1 LFWESKHGSGVR
13 GISSMIDLSMTSA
26 EVRDQI
32 ARALPFVRMPDAME
46 RLCDFGELR
55 EFPAHSVIQRYCEK
69 LNGLWV
75 VVRGLLLSSY
85 PTSSG
90 KKIIQDVIFPGQASE
105 PTSLIDGM
113 PALSDVVTRTPSVL
127 VCFPV
132 QPLKKLLETEPSLL
146 RGLAEQMCVMRRVSN
161 AVLISRLCIS
171 PRGYIAKLLLYWGR
185 SKMTAA
191 MKPFDLPVTLTQ
203 DDIAANWGISRA
215 TVNKELAQLAR
226 EGIVETRYC
235 GITVHDPKRLCAV
248 ASEEE
253 PFSYWEEAFLKSVL
267 SANEGKPVSV

>member
-1 LFWESKHGSGVR
+1 
-13 GISSMIDLSMTSA
+13 MIDLSVASA

-32 ARALPFVRMPDAME
+32 ARALPFVRIPDTMDK
-46 RLCDFGELR
+46 LCNIGELR
-55 EFPAHSVIQRYCEK
+55 EFPAHIVIQRYSEK
-69 LNGLWV
+69 PNGLWV
-75 VVRGLLLSSY
+75 VISGLLLSSY

-171 PRGYIAKLLLYWGR
+171 PRGFIARLLLYWGR
-185 SKMTAA
+185 FKLTAA
-191 MKPFDLPVTLTQ
+191 MKPFDLPMALTQ

-235 GITVHDPKRLCAV
+235 GITVLDPKQLCAV
-248 ASEEE
+248 ASAEE
-253 PFSYWEEAFLKSVL
+253 PFSFWEEALLKSAL
-267 SANEGKPVSV
+267 SSNEGKPAQVSEH